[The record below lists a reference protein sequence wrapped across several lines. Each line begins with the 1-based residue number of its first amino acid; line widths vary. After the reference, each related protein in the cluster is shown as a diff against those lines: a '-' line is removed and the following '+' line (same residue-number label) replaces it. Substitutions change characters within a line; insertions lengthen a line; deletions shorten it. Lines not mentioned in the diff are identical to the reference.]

1 MHQKTFW
8 LHLLLPSKE
17 PQYLSIVIF
26 WHRKQLQFFSST
38 ASASDSSFASPE
50 PYFERPRFSS
60 WTRPLR
66 PWTSRRTTSS
76 RQPFGK
82 SSSTVQFW
90 PSLTG
95 WTPSWTAR
103 GWWFSMLVESR
114 ILRHGQGRRIDKWL
128 RVGQW
133 RTGPS
138 SDGQHALGTE
148 RSDSSCK
155 YMCILRCTCRP
166 AFLLNKVTRL
176 KSSIFIVSIFVY
188 LSRHKGSKI
197 WMEK

>member
-114 ILRHGQGRRIDKWL
+114 SLTRRKLCSGTRSPYFTAWP
-128 RVGQW
+128 
-133 RTGPS
+133 RTPDWQMTTS
-138 SDGQHALGTE
+138 RAVANWAFE
-148 RSDSSCK
+148 R
-155 YMCILRCTCRP
+155 RP
-166 AFLLNKVTRL
+166 TR
-176 KSSIFIVSIFVY
+176 FRY
-188 LSRHKGSKI
+188 REI
-197 WMEK
+197 W